1 MTLGWKVML
10 PTALAYVMVVAA
22 TVLVLDLLEVP
33 YGFTFGLVLTLV
45 SGICTVAFM
54 FFLDSDRIISGASV
68 PHRQDRPVRMPV
80 AEVDAGATGVTGD

>member
-1 MTLGWKVML
+1 
-10 PTALAYVMVVAA
+10 MVVSA
-22 TVLVLDLLEVP
+22 TVLVLDLLGVP

-45 SGICTVAFM
+45 SGLCTVAFV

-80 AEVDAGATGVTGD
+80 AEVEAGASGVTGD